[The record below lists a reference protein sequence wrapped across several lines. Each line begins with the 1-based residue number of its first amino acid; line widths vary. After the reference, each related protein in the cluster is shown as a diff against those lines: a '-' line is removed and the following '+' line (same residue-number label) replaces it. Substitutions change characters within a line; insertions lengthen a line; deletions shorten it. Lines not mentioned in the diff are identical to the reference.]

1 LSDSPLPVRND
12 LPRPGREILVLRHH
26 ELRKGAHQEFYRISR
41 DDYWPYFER
50 LGARVVGQWKSRSP
64 ASADSDDVYRL
75 VRYASFEHW
84 EATRADRADALIA
97 GNGPA
102 WTRAQQALADR
113 GGLQSGSKG
122 AYFLQASAS
131 PDVPLFMPALAERY
145 ELDDSAPSPSGL
157 RSELAVRLDIA
168 RPREEIVELR
178 YQRIKKGCFARLA
191 DTTRSSLWPWEAKLG
206 ARPIGQWL
214 VIYPPAPSRTA
225 ESLDYDEIIT
235 MTRYAGEDHRAA
247 MAAER
252 AVELGGNGP
261 DWRAWN
267 AALRDVDGL
276 TIQTSV
282 ELMHGYL
289 HDSPPTYLPALP
301 EQYRRQL

>member
-1 LSDSPLPVRND
+1 MSDSALPVRNG
-12 LPRPGREILVLRHH
+12 LPRSGREILVLRHH
-26 ELRKGAHQEFYRISR
+26 QLRKGGHEEFYRISR

-50 LGARVVGQWKSRSP
+50 LGARVVGQWKSHSP

-102 WTRAQQALADR
+102 WARAQQALADR
-113 GGLQSGSKG
+113 GGLQTGSKG
-122 AYFLQASAS
+122 AYFLQASPS

-145 ELDDSAPSPSGL
+145 ELDDSAPSAAGV
-157 RSELAVRLDIA
+157 RSELPVRLDIA

-178 YQRIKKGCFARLA
+178 YRRIKKGSFGRLA
-191 DTTRSSLWPWEAKLG
+191 DITRSSLWPWEEKLG

-214 VIYPPAPSRTA
+214 VIYPAAPSRTA
-225 ESLDYDEIIT
+225 ESADYDEVISL
-235 MTRYAGEDHRAA
+235 TRYAGEDHRAA
-247 MAAER
+247 MAADR

-261 DWRAWN
+261 DWHAWN
-267 AALRDVDGL
+267 AALRTVEGL
-276 TIQTSV
+276 TLCTSIELIQ
-282 ELMHGYL
+282 GYL

-301 EQYRRQL
+301 ERYRRLL

>member
-1 LSDSPLPVRND
+1 MTESPLPVRNE

-26 ELRKGAHQEFYRISR
+26 ELRIGGHEEFYRISR

-50 LGARVVGQWKSRSP
+50 LGARVVGQWKSHSA

-84 EATRADRADALIA
+84 EATRADRAHALIA

-102 WTRAQQALADR
+102 RTRAQQALADR
-113 GGLQSGSKG
+113 GGLQTGSKG
-122 AYFLQASAS
+122 AYFLQASPS

-145 ELDDSAPSPSGL
+145 ELDHSPFSM
-157 RSELAVRLDIA
+157 RDDLAVRLDIA
-168 RPREEIVELR
+168 RPGEEIVELR
-178 YQRIKKGCFARLA
+178 YQRIKKGAFGRLA
-191 DTTRSSLWPWEAKLG
+191 DTTRSSVWPWEVKLG

-214 VIYPPAPSRTA
+214 VIYPAAPSRTA
-225 ESLDYDEIIT
+225 ESVEYDEVIT
-235 MTRYAGEDHRAA
+235 MTRYASQDHRAA
-247 MAAER
+247 MAVDR

-261 DWRAWN
+261 DWRAWS

-276 TIQTSV
+276 TIRTSV
-282 ELMHGYL
+282 ELMQGYL

-301 EQYRRQL
+301 ERYRRL